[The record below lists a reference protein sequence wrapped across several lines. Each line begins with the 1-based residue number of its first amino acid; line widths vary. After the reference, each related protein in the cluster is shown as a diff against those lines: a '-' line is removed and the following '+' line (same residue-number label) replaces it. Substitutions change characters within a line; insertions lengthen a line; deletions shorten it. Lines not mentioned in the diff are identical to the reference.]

1 MHAQE
6 IVRRLAKLQRERQV
20 VKESSISPQAKQR
33 LLLELD
39 RVQAELEKELQAP
52 EHQAGPGA

>member
-6 IVRRLAKLQRERQV
+6 FVRRLAKLQRERQV
-20 VKESSISPQAKQR
+20 VKEASISPQAKQR